1 MSLDTILNIMS
12 EYKLT
17 ADELLLVYLT
27 FIAQSEN
34 GNNTDYF
41 LRWYDSCGKYNLKN
55 LFESLKEKGVILKNY
70 NPSAY
75 IPEEIEFNSNFLKK
89 YFKLTGQLG
98 QELYNAYP
106 SYMYINGKI
115 VSLKNISK
123 IFKDLNELYFK
134 YASIIK
140 HNVNK
145 HKEILDILEW
155 AKSQDL
161 VTVSL
166 PEFIISCKWNEYKEL
181 RDKGV
186 QGKADVSEIYELA

>member
-34 GNNTDYF
+34 GSNTDYF
-41 LRWYDSCGKYNLKN
+41 VRWYDSYGKYNLKN

-123 IFKDLNELYFK
+123 IFRDLNELYFK

-186 QGKADVSEIYELA
+186 QGKADISEIYELA

>member
-27 FIAQSEN
+27 FVAQSEN
-34 GNNTDYF
+34 GGNTNYF
-41 LRWYDSCGKYNLKN
+41 LRWYDSYGKYNLKN

-75 IPEEIEFNSNFLKK
+75 VPEEIEFNSHFLKK

-123 IFKDLNELYFK
+123 IFRDLNELYFK

-140 HNVNK
+140 HSVDK

-186 QGKADVSEIYELA
+186 QGKADVSEIYELV

>member
-1 MSLDTILNIMS
+1 M
-12 EYKLT
+12 
-17 ADELLLVYLT
+17 
-27 FIAQSEN
+27 
-34 GNNTDYF
+34 
-41 LRWYDSCGKYNLKN
+41 KN
-55 LFESLKEKGVILKNY
+55 LFESLKKKGVILKNY

-123 IFKDLNELYFK
+123 TFRDLNELYFK

-145 HKEILDILEW
+145 HKEILDILE
-155 AKSQDL
+155 
-161 VTVSL
+161 
-166 PEFIISCKWNEYKEL
+166 
-181 RDKGV
+181 
-186 QGKADVSEIYELA
+186 

>member
-34 GNNTDYF
+34 GGNTNYF
-41 LRWYDSCGKYNLKN
+41 LRWYDSCGKYNLRN

-70 NPSAY
+70 NPSSY
-75 IPEEIEFNSNFLKK
+75 VPEEIEFNSKFLKK

-186 QGKADVSEIYELA
+186 QGKADISEIYELA

>member
-34 GNNTDYF
+34 GSNTNYF
-41 LRWYDSCGKYNLKN
+41 VRWYDSYGKYNLKN

-123 IFKDLNELYFK
+123 VFRDLNELYFK

-155 AKSQDL
+155 AKSQNL

-166 PEFIISCKWNEYKEL
+166 TEFIISCKWNEYKEL

>member
-34 GNNTDYF
+34 GSNTNYF
-41 LRWYDSCGKYNLKN
+41 LRWYDSCGKYNLKK

-123 IFKDLNELYFK
+123 IFRDLNELYFK

>member
-34 GNNTDYF
+34 GSNTDYF
-41 LRWYDSCGKYNLKN
+41 VRWYDSCGKYNLKN

-123 IFKDLNELYFK
+123 VFRDLNELYFK

-166 PEFIISCKWNEYKEL
+166 TEFIISCKWNEYKEL

>member
-34 GNNTDYF
+34 GSNTDYF
-41 LRWYDSCGKYNLKN
+41 VRWYDSCGKYNLKN

-123 IFKDLNELYFK
+123 IFRDLNELYFK

-140 HNVNK
+140 HNVDK

>member
-1 MSLDTILNIMS
+1 MGAYRKNVGIVVFNKDQKVLVCARADKKDFQWQFPQGGINDGEDIIDAARRELSEETGIVSVELVGRLPNPIRYDFPPQIMNKFNQNGCPYVGQEQSWVLFYFCGDDS
-12 EYKLT
+12 EINFYT
-17 ADELLLVYLT
+17 
-27 FIAQSEN
+27 N
-34 GNNTDYF
+34 
-41 LRWYDSCGKYNLKN
+41 
-55 LFESLKEKGVILKNY
+55 
-70 NPSAY
+70 
-75 IPEEIEFNSNFLKK
+75 PEEIEFNSNFLKK

-145 HKEILDILEW
+145 HKEILDILE
-155 AKSQDL
+155 
-161 VTVSL
+161 
-166 PEFIISCKWNEYKEL
+166 
-181 RDKGV
+181 
-186 QGKADVSEIYELA
+186 

>member
-34 GNNTDYF
+34 GSNTDYF
-41 LRWYDSCGKYNLKN
+41 VRWYDSCGKYNLKN

-123 IFKDLNELYFK
+123 VFRDLNELYFK

>member
-27 FIAQSEN
+27 FLAQSEN
-34 GNNTDYF
+34 GSNTNYF
-41 LRWYDSCGKYNLKN
+41 LRWYDLYGKYNLKN

-75 IPEEIEFNSNFLKK
+75 VPEEIEFNSNFLKK

-123 IFKDLNELYFK
+123 IFRDLNELYFK

-186 QGKADVSEIYELA
+186 QGKADISEIYELV

>member
-34 GNNTDYF
+34 GGNTNYF

-123 IFKDLNELYFK
+123 IFRDLNELYFK

-140 HNVNK
+140 HSVDK

-161 VTVSL
+161 VTISL

-186 QGKADVSEIYELA
+186 QGKADISEIYELV

>member
-34 GNNTDYF
+34 GSNTDYF
-41 LRWYDSCGKYNLKN
+41 VRWYDSYGKYNLKN

-123 IFKDLNELYFK
+123 VFRDLNELYFK

-166 PEFIISCKWNEYKEL
+166 TEFIISCKWNEYKEL

>member
-34 GNNTDYF
+34 GSNTDYF
-41 LRWYDSCGKYNLKN
+41 VRWYNSYGKYNLKN

-123 IFKDLNELYFK
+123 IFRDLNELYFK

>member
-34 GNNTDYF
+34 GSNTNYF

-75 IPEEIEFNSNFLKK
+75 VPEEIEFNSNFLKK

-123 IFKDLNELYFK
+123 VFRDLNELYFK

>member
-34 GNNTDYF
+34 GSNTNYF

-123 IFKDLNELYFK
+123 IFRDLNELYFK

-186 QGKADVSEIYELA
+186 QGKADISEIYELA

>member
-1 MSLDTILNIMS
+1 
-12 EYKLT
+12 
-17 ADELLLVYLT
+17 
-27 FIAQSEN
+27 
-34 GNNTDYF
+34 
-41 LRWYDSCGKYNLKN
+41 
-55 LFESLKEKGVILKNY
+55 
-70 NPSAY
+70 
-75 IPEEIEFNSNFLKK
+75 
-89 YFKLTGQLG
+89 
-98 QELYNAYP
+98 
-106 SYMYINGKI
+106 MYINGKI

-123 IFKDLNELYFK
+123 IFRDLNELYFK

>member
-34 GNNTDYF
+34 GGNTNYF

-55 LFESLKEKGVILKNY
+55 LFESLKKKGVILKNY

-123 IFKDLNELYFK
+123 IFRDLNELYFK

>member
-34 GNNTDYF
+34 GSNTNYF

-75 IPEEIEFNSNFLKK
+75 VPEEIEFNSNFLKK

-123 IFKDLNELYFK
+123 IFRDLNELYFK

-186 QGKADVSEIYELA
+186 QGKADISEIYELA